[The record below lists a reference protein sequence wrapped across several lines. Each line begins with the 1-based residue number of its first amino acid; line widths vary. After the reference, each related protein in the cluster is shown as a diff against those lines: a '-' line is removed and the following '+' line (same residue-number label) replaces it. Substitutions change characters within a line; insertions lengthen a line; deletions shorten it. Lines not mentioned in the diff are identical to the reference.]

1 MVRLLFCHIWIY
13 DAKVLIILLNRT
25 QAAGKIA
32 SSCHSTHTA
41 VPLQVTMSMEPLPP
55 MDS

>member
-1 MVRLLFCHIWIY
+1 MGKGSKYFGMGQ
-13 DAKVLIILLNRT
+13 KSNTTIIVT
-25 QAAGKIA
+25 MPFEPY
-32 SSCHSTHTA
+32 STHTA